1 MPSHSSLLCGP
12 LGCLVFDGLLVGFE
26 PVGVLFDELLVVEP
40 FFDDDVGHCQRQ
52 RAVGPRLDLEDDP
65 EWSSIRLYDALL
77 VCVL

>member
-1 MPSHSSLLCGP
+1 M
-12 LGCLVFDGLLVGFE
+12 
-26 PVGVLFDELLVVEP
+26 GVLFDELLVVEP